1 MSGGDLSPAV
11 TLGGRSLPVAPLTIG
26 QLRTVVPLFRRVA
39 EAAAGGL
46 DEAVLGDMAA
56 IIQAGLE
63 AASPDWA
70 AGLGVASVLDLP
82 ARLDEVLGA
91 VDTVART
98 AGLMPAAAREP
109 VPGGP
114 PPGESS
120 MGEGAAGQGS
130 TGTASSPGSA
140 GAPAGPGTMS
150 SGR

>member
-1 MSGGDLSPAV
+1 MSGAALSPAV

-46 DEAVLGDMAA
+46 DDAVLGDMAA

-63 AASPDWA
+63 AAAPDWA

-82 ARLDEVLGA
+82 ARLDEVIAA

-98 AGLMPAAAREP
+98 AGLMPAAGEP
-109 VPGGP
+109 S
-114 PPGESS
+114 PGESS
-120 MGEGAAGQGS
+120 MGEGPAGQGS